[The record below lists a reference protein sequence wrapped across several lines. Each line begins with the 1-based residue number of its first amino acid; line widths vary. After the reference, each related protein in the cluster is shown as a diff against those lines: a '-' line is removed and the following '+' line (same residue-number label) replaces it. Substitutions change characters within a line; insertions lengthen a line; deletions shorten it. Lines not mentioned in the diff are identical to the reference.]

1 MSIKSYI
8 KYFPVVLK
16 YPLSITHKKKYVF
29 IVSHIRSY
37 SSLLSHILGSNKD
50 INGYSE
56 LHYSYL
62 NQFDSIKAK
71 IQVMYTLGNS
81 LDGKYILDKLLH
93 NENQISELFLQDNIV
108 KLIFL
113 LRKPLHT
120 YKSQINL
127 GLQIT
132 RLKKHIDPFK
142 VHSYYIKR
150 LKMLEQQAKLL
161 ITKKIFIESESI
173 INNTAITLEKLQEFL
188 ELESP
193 LTNHYQQFK
202 FTGNRNYG
210 DPSDNIKKSVISANL
225 TNYKK
230 INIPKKIIEES
241 NISYSRCK
249 KRLIQ
254 YCNS

>member
-16 YPLSITHKKKYVF
+16 YPLSITQKKKYVF
-29 IVSHIRSY
+29 IISHIRSY
-37 SSLLSHILGSNKD
+37 SSLLSHILGSHKD

-62 NQFDSIKAK
+62 NQFDCIKAK
-71 IQVMYTLGNS
+71 IQVMYTLRSS

-93 NENQISELFLQDNIV
+93 NENQISESFLQNNNV

-113 LRKPLHT
+113 LRNPRDT

-132 RLKKHIDPFK
+132 GLKQHIDPLK
-142 VHSYYIKR
+142 VHSYYINR

-161 ITKKIFIESESI
+161 NTKKIFVESEHI
-173 INNTAITLEKLQEFL
+173 INNTDITLEKLQEFL
-188 ELESP
+188 ELDSP
-193 LTNHYQQFK
+193 FTSHYQQFK
-202 FTGNRNYG
+202 FSGNQNYG
-210 DPSDNIKKSVISANL
+210 DPSDTIKKGVISTSL
-225 TNYKK
+225 KNYKK
-230 INIPKKIIEES
+230 INIHKKTLGEA
-241 NISYSRCK
+241 NISYSNCK
-249 KRLIQ
+249 ERLIR

>member
-29 IVSHIRSY
+29 IISHIRSY

-93 NENQISELFLQDNIV
+93 NENQISESFLQDNNV

-113 LRKPLHT
+113 LRNPIDT

-127 GLQIT
+127 GLKIT
-132 RLKKHIDPFK
+132 GSKKHIDPIN
-142 VHSYYIKR
+142 VHDYYINR
-150 LKMLEQQAKLL
+150 LEMLEKQAKLL
-161 ITKKIFIESESI
+161 NTDKIFIESE
-173 INNTAITLEKLQEFL
+173 
-188 ELESP
+188 
-193 LTNHYQQFK
+193 
-202 FTGNRNYG
+202 NR
-210 DPSDNIKKSVISANL
+210 
-225 TNYKK
+225 
-230 INIPKKIIEES
+230 
-241 NISYSRCK
+241 YSQ
-249 KRLIQ
+249 L
-254 YCNS
+254 